1 MDRRALASLRA
12 SRGYPQF
19 LVAATVARLA
29 DEMFAVGVVLLVLE
43 RTGSPA
49 LAGLTIAAATLPAIA
64 SGPVI
69 GAWLDRTGKRS
80 LLYKVDR
87 LLLVACLLGILAAAG
102 NAPDFVVPLLGF
114 ITGITLPATFGGL
127 TSFIPLLVEPHLL
140 GSANALEASS
150 FNAALILGP
159 AIAGTTV
166 ALGGP
171 SAAILV
177 EVALT
182 LVALVLLLRIPDLDR
197 GGSGA
202 TEPFVQS
209 VKDGIGFAVR
219 EPIIRAITVPDM
231 FGMLGS
237 GALVVAFPLWAHA
250 DLGVSSSAA
259 GYLWAA
265 FAFGSLFGALAFAD
279 RQRRFAQDA
288 VVLAGLFAL
297 GVMMLTWPLAAS
309 LPVAL
314 LLVGVAA
321 VPEGPAFAA
330 TFSVRQQRTPTALLA
345 HVMSTISSLK
355 VGCFSLG
362 AALGGPLAEAVGPR
376 MVLLIVA
383 GVQLTGVVIGLAMR
397 VAVVSPAA
405 GAGRSAG

>member
-102 NAPDFVVPLLGF
+102 HSPDFVVPLLGF
-114 ITGITLPATFGGL
+114 ITGTTLPATFGGL
-127 TSFIPLLVEPHLL
+127 TSFIPLLVEPDLL
-140 GSANALEASS
+140 GPANALEASS

-159 AIAGTTV
+159 AIAGTAV

-171 SAAILV
+171 
-177 EVALT
+177 
-182 LVALVLLLRIPDLDR
+182 P
-197 GGSGA
+197 
-202 TEPFVQS
+202 
-209 VKDGIGFAVR
+209 
-219 EPIIRAITVPDM
+219 
-231 FGMLGS
+231 
-237 GALVVAFPLWAHA
+237 
-250 DLGVSSSAA
+250 
-259 GYLWAA
+259 
-265 FAFGSLFGALAFAD
+265 
-279 RQRRFAQDA
+279 
-288 VVLAGLFAL
+288 
-297 GVMMLTWPLAAS
+297 AAS

-314 LLVGVAA
+314 VLVSVAA

-345 HVMSTISSLK
+345 HVMSTLSSLK
-355 VGCFSLG
+355 VAFFSLG
-362 AALGGPLAEAVGPR
+362 AALGGPLAESVGPR
-376 MVLLIVA
+376 ALLLIVA

-397 VAVVSPAA
+397 AAVVSPA
-405 GAGRSAG
+405 GARRSAG